1 MTGLNSTELNRLPP
15 PTAALE
21 VFDSVEVPY
30 YPTNRERFHIKT
42 TSNATCA
49 ACHQRINPLGLAFS
63 NYNSFGMY
71 QESETIFAENG
82 DHIESYTTVD
92 AEVDLSDIP
101 GRGARANNGVEL
113 SRMVAE
119 QTSTRACSA
128 RKFSRYALGRSVD
141 SEQDAC
147 KLEKL
152 YDTLDNSR
160 SLMDTVRTSAL
171 ELEVR
176 LKRAS
181 N

>member
-1 MTGLNSTELNRLPP
+1 
-15 PTAALE
+15 
-21 VFDSVEVPY
+21 
-30 YPTNRERFHIKT
+30 
-42 TSNATCA
+42 
-49 ACHQRINPLGLAFS
+49 
-63 NYNSFGMY
+63 MY